1 MAPIRSNKMKAFT
14 FASAAGLY
22 PRAGHSMACC
32 WANYTPGPERRLG
45 RRVDLPA
52 RHPSKPGEVLESPDE
67 DTKMTKIKVYGVLPT
82 RVLRVLWLLDEL
94 GLEYE
99 WIPTE
104 PFSEETRSP
113 AFRALSPTGK
123 VPVLVDG
130 DVVLTESSAIQLYLA
145 EKYPAARLIP
155 EDIAQRA
162 QMYRWIF
169 FLVTEIEQPLW
180 RIARNTVIYPE
191 EERLSGDV
199 ATATR
204 ECKEMAAVLEKHMR
218 GREYL
223 VGDRL
228 SVADLNAAYT
238 LDWAREAEMLGDAPV
253 LGAYVERM
261 YARSKA
267 PPTIESV
274 FAAQRAE

>member
-1 MAPIRSNKMKAFT
+1 M
-14 FASAAGLY
+14 
-22 PRAGHSMACC
+22 
-32 WANYTPGPERRLG
+32 
-45 RRVDLPA
+45 
-52 RHPSKPGEVLESPDE
+52 
-67 DTKMTKIKVYGVLPT
+67 TKMKVYGVLPT
-82 RVLRVLWLLDEL
+82 RVLRVFWLLNEL

-99 WIPTE
+99 WIPTA

-155 EDIAQRA
+155 EDIAERA

-180 RIARNTVIYPE
+180 RIARNSVIYPE
-191 EERLSGDV
+191 EKRLPADI
-199 ATATR
+199 ATATQ
-204 ECKEMAAVLEKHMR
+204 ECKAMAAVLERHMQ

-238 LDWAREAEMLGDAPV
+238 LDWAREADLLGDAPV
-253 LGAYVERM
+253 LCAYVERM
-261 YARSKA
+261 YARTQA

-274 FAAQRAE
+274 FAAQRGA